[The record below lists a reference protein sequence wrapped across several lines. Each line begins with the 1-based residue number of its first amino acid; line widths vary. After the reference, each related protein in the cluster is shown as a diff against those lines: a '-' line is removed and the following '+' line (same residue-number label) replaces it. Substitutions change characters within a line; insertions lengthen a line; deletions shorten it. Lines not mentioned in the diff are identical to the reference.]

1 MTVMRPPPFFRPLAR
16 IPRLFAPIAAGLLA
30 AACATHPDLP
40 RKHMVAAANPLAA
53 EAGLTT
59 LRAGGSAV
67 DAAVSVL
74 AVLTLVEPQSS
85 GIGGGAYMLHFRKRD
100 RRIDAYDG
108 RETAPAATT
117 PALFLDGAGQPL
129 PFDEASV
136 GGRPVGV
143 PGALRMLA
151 LAHGEHGKLPWAAL
165 FERAIA
171 LADGGFPV
179 SPRLHEAIAA
189 TRDLAAFPAARAYFL
204 DDAETPRA
212 TGMILRNPALAATY
226 REIAA
231 NGADAFYRGEI
242 AADIARTVR
251 GSARH
256 PGGLEEADMA
266 RYAAKKTDALCRPY
280 RAWKVC
286 GMPPSSSGGIATL
299 QILELLEPFDLGA
312 LAPSSAAAVHL
323 ISEASRL
330 AYADRNLYVA
340 DSDFVPVPV
349 EGLLDRGY
357 LRRRGEAI
365 SAAASMG
372 VARPGVPR
380 WVQGQ
385 AKFAPAAAHENASTS
400 HFAIVDRNGNAV
412 SMTASIERVFGS
424 RLMVRGF
431 LLNSQLTDFSFVP
444 ERDGRPVANAPG
456 PGKRPRSSMSPTLI
470 LDGNGAFHAALGSPG
485 GSRIIGYVTKTIT
498 GLLDWKLSMQEAIDL
513 PNHVN
518 RNGATEIEG
527 GTALVEEADALRRL
541 GHEVSI
547 RRLASGLHGIRATDR
562 GYDGGADHHREGVAI
577 GD

>member
-1 MTVMRPPPFFRPLAR
+1 MTVMRPKPFSRPRAR
-16 IPRLFAPIAAGLLA
+16 IPQLCGLIAAALLA
-30 AACATHPDLP
+30 AACTTHPDLP
-40 RKHMVAAANPLAA
+40 KKRMVAAANPHAA
-53 EAGLTT
+53 AAGLET
-59 LRAGGSAV
+59 LRAGGGAV

-85 GIGGGAYMLHFRKRD
+85 GIGGGAYMLHYRKRD

-117 PALFLDGAGQPL
+117 PELFLDGAGRPL
-129 PFDEASV
+129 PFGEASV

-151 LAHGEHGKLPWAAL
+151 FAHGEHGKLPWAEL
-165 FERAIA
+165 FEPAIA
-171 LADGGFPV
+171 LASGGFPV

-189 TRDLAAFPAARAYFL
+189 TRDLSAYPAARAYFL
-204 DDAETPRA
+204 DDTGKPRA
-212 TGMILRNPALAATY
+212 AGTLLRNPALAATY

-231 NGADAFYRGEI
+231 KGADAFYLGKI

-251 GSARH
+251 GPAGH
-256 PGGLEEADMA
+256 PELLDEADMA
-266 RYAAKKTDALCRPY
+266 RYAAKKYSALCRPY
-280 RAWKVC
+280 RAWTVC

-299 QILELLEPFDLGA
+299 QILGLLEPFDLGA

-330 AYADRNLYVA
+330 AYADRGLYVA
-340 DSDFVPVPV
+340 DPDFVAVPV
-349 EGLLDRGY
+349 EGLLSRAY
-357 LRRRGEAI
+357 LRRRGERI

-372 VARPGVPR
+372 EALPGTPPSFPGR
-380 WVQGQ
+380 
-385 AKFAPAAAHENASTS
+385 ASFAPGEAHENASTS
-400 HFAIVDRNGNAV
+400 HFSVVDGDGNAV

-424 RLMVRGF
+424 RLMVGGF

-444 ERDGRPVANAPG
+444 ERGGRTVANAPG

-470 LDGNGAFHAALGSPG
+470 IGADGAFFAAVGSPG
-485 GSRIIGYVTKTIT
+485 GSRIIGYVAKTVT
-498 GLLDWKLSMQEAIDL
+498 GLLDWNLPMQAAIDL

-527 GTALVEEADALRRL
+527 GTSLLAEADALRRL

-547 RRLASGLHGIRATDR
+547 RRLASGLHGIRSTDR
-562 GYDGGADHHREGVAI
+562 GYDGGADRHREGVAI